1 MDPTPFDL
9 EHELR
14 RHGGSLRRL
23 ARELVRDGAAADDAV
38 QETFLHAVRRPPP
51 AGERTGGWLATVLRR
66 VVSRSRRGERRRVR
80 REDAVAGEP
89 VVGDP
94 AEVAA
99 RTELAQRLM
108 AAVHGLD
115 EPYRGA
121 VWQRWFEELPP
132 RAIAARTG
140 VPLATVKSRL
150 QRGLQQLR
158 QRLGEE
164 GESSDWRCALAS
176 AFGFEMAKGAAT
188 AATVAAWQGG
198 VLMATGAKVAVAAGV
213 AALAVWWLWPERSRI
228 EPPFPREANA
238 TAPAASSDATLARSP
253 GVSGSQQRV
262 LADEAAPPPA
272 SSRPLA
278 TWRGRVVDAATGIGL
293 AGASVE
299 LVVSD
304 SAPPLDVRTTG
315 DDGRFEVIAELGAFG
330 RLRFAH
336 PGYGSLASNLDNLRL
351 EAGQVEEL
359 GDLPLPPGRSVR
371 GRLQD
376 EAGAPPPAGTVV
388 TAGFA
393 WTTAATWT
401 QFGLSTASTQADG
414 SFAFDA
420 LPFGRVTFGIDRGP
434 FELADPAVAELTPTA
449 PSDLML
455 TVRRRPTIAGR
466 VVDLDGNPLQGI
478 GLATLPGEAEMRT
491 NGDGTFELVKRW
503 RNDLTSTSVLVVD
516 APDHAPRGG
525 GYELAWGTRGARIV
539 LPPAQQLAIDVVGDD
554 GTPIEDFGVVVW
566 RPGLEA
572 SNGTVRHRGTHPDG
586 RLLLPASV
594 GATRVRVLPVDP
606 EWVPSE
612 LLPID
617 DATGLQVRLARR
629 RTCRVEV
636 FAAGRPIAG
645 ADVALAFD
653 RGRVPEQY
661 PVRPPATM
669 PEFVDMRVAD
679 SALDLGGEL
688 VAAGR
693 TNARGIVELLC
704 DPRNDQHVLAIDDG
718 DQPVHF
724 VVSPEFPTDGR
735 ALRVELPQFG
745 AIEGRVELRGRP
757 RFGVT
762 VAFTSGA
769 VEDAV
774 RPQPDGTF
782 RSPMLPEGPCEVALV
797 LADEG
802 AGTRV
807 PGSERTVTVVRAGA
821 ARVDFDLGEHLLAS
835 VAGRVDG
842 GAAGR
847 ALVVDFLRDDD
858 APRAQVVASAEVA
871 ADGSFAVAGLVPGTL
886 RVALRRAEATPFDV
900 PGLLAD
906 TITLAAG
913 ERGWLDVPAPRRLV
927 LRLRQ
932 EDGTPVQGDRVIRRC
947 AGMQWPSFTMFM
959 APVDGPVVL
968 DPAPWLP
975 VDLRIHADG
984 AAWSEPVAMPP
995 DRSEA
1000 EVTVV
1005 LPDPNTPR

>member
-14 RHGGSLRRL
+14 RHGSSLRRL

-89 VVGDP
+89 VVADP

-140 VPLATVKSRL
+140 VPLLTVKSRL

-164 GESSDWRCALAS
+164 GESSDWRSALAC
-176 AFGFEMAKGAAT
+176 AFGFAVPKGAAA
-188 AATVAAWQGG
+188 AATVTAGRGG
-198 VLMATGAKVAVAAGV
+198 ELMATGAEVTAAVSQAAAGV
-213 AALAVWWLWPERSRI
+213 
-228 EPPFPREANA
+228 EPPVTREVNA
-238 TAPAASSDATLARSP
+238 TAPAAGSAATVVQPP
-253 GVSGSQQRV
+253 GVPSSQQRV

-272 SSRPLA
+272 ASRPLA

-293 AGASVE
+293 AGATVE
-299 LVVSD
+299 LVVRD
-304 SAPPLDVRTTG
+304 SAPPLDVRTTD
-315 DDGRFEVIAELGAFG
+315 DDGRFEVVAELGAFG

-359 GDLPLPPGRSVR
+359 GDLPLPPGRPVG

-376 EAGAPPPAGTVV
+376 AAGAPPPAGTGV

-393 WTTAATWT
+393 WTSAATWT

-414 SFAFDA
+414 TFAFDA

-434 FELADPAVAELTPTA
+434 FELADPAVVELTPTA
-449 PSDLML
+449 PSDLTL
-455 TVRRRPTIAGR
+455 TVRRRPMISGR

-478 GLATLPGEAEMRT
+478 GLATVPGEAETRT
-491 NGDGTFELVKRW
+491 DGDGTFELVKRW
-503 RNDLTSTSVLVVD
+503 RNDRTSTSVLVVD

-572 SNGTVRHRGTHPDG
+572 SNGPVRHRGTHPDG

-617 DATGLQVRLARR
+617 DAAGLQVRLARR

-636 FAAGRPIAG
+636 FAAGRPVAG
-645 ADVALAFD
+645 AEVALAFD
-653 RGRVPEQY
+653 RGRVPKQY
-661 PVRPPATM
+661 PVRAPAQM
-669 PEFVDMRVAD
+669 PEFVDVRVVE

-693 TNARGIVELLC
+693 TDPHGIVELLC
-704 DPRNDQHVLAIDDG
+704 DPRTDQHVLAIDDG

-724 VVSPEFPTDGR
+724 VVAPEFPADGR
-735 ALRVELPQFG
+735 VLRVELPQFG
-745 AIEGRVELRGRP
+745 VVEGHVELRGRP

-762 VAFTSGA
+762 VAFTNGA

-807 PGSERTVTVVRAGA
+807 PGSERTVTVSRAA
-821 ARVDFDLGEHLLAS
+821 PARVDFDLGDHLLAS

-847 ALVVDFLRDDD
+847 ALVVDFLRVDD

-871 ADGSFAVAGLVPGTL
+871 ADGTFAVAGLVPGTL
-886 RVALRRAEATPFDV
+886 RVALRRADATPFDV
-900 PGLLAD
+900 PGLLAE
-906 TITLAAG
+906 TITLTAG

-932 EDGTPVQGDRVIRRC
+932 EDGTPVQGARVIRRC

-968 DPAPWLP
+968 DPAPWWP
-975 VDLRIHADG
+975 VELCIHADG
-984 AAWSEPVAMPP
+984 AAWSEPVTMPP
-995 DRSEA
+995 DRAEA

-1005 LPDPNTPR
+1005 LPDPNTSR